1 MYCSNGAAC
10 YPISISFYMFVPAV
24 IHIYTNRMTGFDYKT
39 ALENMTHHPGVYQML
54 DADGALLYVGKARDL
69 KKRVASYFGK
79 KPDTAKTRALVRQIQ
94 AVNVTVTRT
103 EAEALLLES
112 NLIKQ
117 HKPRYNVVLRD
128 DKSYPYLYL
137 SADDQFPRLSFYRG
151 AKSGTGQYFGP
162 YPSAKSARRTLN
174 LTQKLFRIRQCE
186 DTFFKNRFRPCLQY
200 QIKRC
205 TAPCVGLVDDETYRE
220 DVKHTVM
227 FLQGRNEE
235 VIEEL
240 TAPMQA
246 AAEALDFERAAQYR
260 DQIISLRKIQ
270 ENQYITAPRGE
281 LDIVACYMESGYA
294 CVQVFFIRSGLNL
307 GNKAFFPGHTG
318 ELTEEHVLNA
328 FMAQY
333 YLTVSRNW
341 PAPGEILVSHPVA
354 DARTLMDLLSER
366 RGKKVKIKH
375 THRSERRKWVEMALK
390 NAEIAL
396 KTRLSSKHNYVSRFE
411 KLQGVLRLNDPV
423 ERIECFDVSH
433 VSGEATV
440 ASCVV
445 FNHEG
450 AVKTDYRKFNIRD
463 VSAGDDY
470 AAITQAFQR
479 RYSRIKKEEGKLP
492 DLILIDGGKGQVSSV
507 KAVAEE
513 LQLDE
518 VALLG
523 VAKGKSRKPG
533 MERLVFS
540 DGKGETSLARDS
552 SALHL
557 IQEIRDEAHRFA
569 VTGHRQQRS
578 RKRTKSVL
586 EDVEGVGAKRRR
598 ELIRFFGGLQG
609 VSRAGV
615 EELARAPGI
624 SNNLAK
630 KIYATFHGDEA

>member
-1 MYCSNGAAC
+1 MS
-10 YPISISFYMFVPAV
+10 
-24 IHIYTNRMTGFDYKT
+24 GFDYKN
-39 ALENMTHHPGVYQML
+39 ALENMTHHPGVYQMF
-54 DADGALLYVGKARDL
+54 DADGAMIYVGKAKDL
-69 KKRVASYFGK
+69 KKRVGSYFGR
-79 KPDTAKTRALVRQIQ
+79 KPDSAKTRALVRQIRDI
-94 AVNVTVTRT
+94 NVAVTRT

-137 SADDQFPRLSFYRG
+137 SAGDQYPRLSFYRG
-151 AKSGTGQYFGP
+151 AKSGQGQYFGP

-174 LTQKLFRIRQCE
+174 LTQKLFRIRQCD
-186 DTFFKNRFRPCLQY
+186 DTFFKNRSRPCLQY

-205 TAPCVGLVDDETYRE
+205 TAPCVGLVVDETYRE
-220 DVKHTVM
+220 DVKYAVM
-227 FLQGRNEE
+227 FLEGRNEE
-235 VIEEL
+235 VIREL
-240 TAPMQA
+240 TVPMQKA
-246 AAEALDFERAAQYR
+246 ADALDYERAAQYR
-260 DQIISLRKIQ
+260 DQIINLRKIQ

-281 LDIVACYMESGYA
+281 LDIVACFMESGYA
-294 CVQVFFIRSGLNL
+294 CVQVFFIRGGLNL

-318 ELTEEHVLNA
+318 ELTEEQVLNA

-333 YLTVSRNW
+333 YLTEARNR
-341 PAPGEILVSHPVA
+341 PAPGEILVSHPLA
-354 DARTLMDLLSER
+354 DAQALMDLLSER
-366 RGKKVKIKH
+366 KGKTVRIKH
-375 THRSERRKWVEMALK
+375 NHRSERRKWVEMALN

-396 KTRLSSKHNYVSRFE
+396 KTRLSSKDNYISRFE
-411 KLQGVLRLNDPV
+411 NLQGALRLNEPV

-445 FNHEG
+445 FNHQG
-450 AVKTDYRKFNIRD
+450 AVKADYRKFNIRD

-470 AAITQAFQR
+470 AAISQAFQR
-479 RYSRIKKEEGKLP
+479 RYSRIRKEEGKLP

-507 KAVAEE
+507 QAVVEE

-518 VALLG
+518 VVLLG
-523 VAKGKSRKPG
+523 VAKGRARKPG

-540 DGKGETSLARDS
+540 DGTGEMSLQANS

-569 VTGHRQQRS
+569 ITGHRRQRN
-578 RKRTKSVL
+578 RKRTTSVL

-615 EELARAPGI
+615 EELAQAPGI
-624 SNNLAK
+624 SDNLAK
-630 KIYATFHGDEA
+630 KIYASFHGEEM

>member
-1 MYCSNGAAC
+1 
-10 YPISISFYMFVPAV
+10 
-24 IHIYTNRMTGFDYKT
+24 MTVFDYKS
-39 ALENMTHHPGVYQML
+39 ALEKMTHHPGVYQML
-54 DADGALLYVGKARDL
+54 DGEGSLIYVGKAKDL

-79 KPDTAKTRALVRQIQ
+79 KPDSPKTRALVRQIQ

-137 SADDQFPRLSFYRG
+137 SSEDPYPRLSFYRG
-151 AKSGTGQYFGP
+151 AKSGKGQYFGP
-162 YPSAKSARRTLN
+162 YPSARSARRTLN
-174 LTQKLFRIRQCE
+174 LTQKLFRIRQCD
-186 DTFFKNRFRPCLQY
+186 DTFFKNRSRPCLQY

-205 TAPCVGLVDDETYRE
+205 TAPCVGLVDDGIYRE
-220 DVKHTVM
+220 DVKHAVM
-227 FLQGRNEE
+227 FLEGRNEE
-235 VIEEL
+235 VIKEL
-240 TAPMQA
+240 TGPMQKA
-246 AAEALDFERAAQYR
+246 ADALDYERAAQYR

-270 ENQYITAPRGE
+270 EQQYVSAPRGE
-281 LDIVACYMESGYA
+281 LDIVGCCMEGGYA
-294 CVQVFFIRSGLNL
+294 CVQVFFIRGGLNL

-318 ELTEEHVLNA
+318 ELAEEQVLNA
-328 FMAQY
+328 FLAQY
-333 YLTVSRNW
+333 YLAESRHRQV
-341 PAPGEILVSHPVA
+341 PGEILVSHRVA
-354 DARTLMDLLSER
+354 DAETLMALLSETK
-366 RGKKVKIKH
+366 GKRVRIKH
-375 THRSERRKWVEMALK
+375 THRSERRKWVEMALN

-396 KTRLSSKHNYVSRFE
+396 QTRLSAKDNYISRFE
-411 KLQGVLRLNDPV
+411 DLQGALRLNEPV

-433 VSGEATV
+433 ISGEATV

-450 AVKTDYRKFNIRD
+450 AVKADYRRFTIRG

-470 AAITQAFQR
+470 AAISQAFQR

-507 KAVAEE
+507 RAVVEE

-518 VALLG
+518 VVLLG
-523 VAKGKSRKPG
+523 VAKGRTRKPG

-540 DGKGETSLARDS
+540 DGRSETSLPGNS

-569 VTGHRQQRS
+569 VTGHRRQRNS
-578 RKRTKSVL
+578 RRTRSVL

-598 ELIRFFGGLQG
+598 ELIRFFGGLHG
-609 VSRAGV
+609 VSRAGI

-624 SNNLAK
+624 SDNLAK
-630 KIYATFHGDEA
+630 KIYASFHGDEA

>member
-1 MYCSNGAAC
+1 MLASEDLKK
-10 YPISISFYMFVPAV
+10 S
-24 IHIYTNRMTGFDYKT
+24 
-39 ALENMTHHPGVYQML
+39 LEKMTHHPGVYRML
-54 DADGALLYVGKARDL
+54 DADGTLIYVGKAKDL

-79 KPDTAKTRALVRQIQ
+79 KPDSPKTRALIRQLRD
-94 AVNVTVTRT
+94 VDVTVTRT

-137 SADDQFPRLSFYRG
+137 STDNEFPRLSFYRG
-151 AKSGTGQYFGP
+151 AKSGAGQYFGP

-174 LTQKLFRIRQCE
+174 LTQKLFRIRQC
-186 DTFFKNRFRPCLQY
+186 DDNFFRNRSRPCLQY

-205 TAPCVGLVDDETYRE
+205 TAPCVGLVSPGDYRE

-227 FLQGRNEE
+227 FLEGRNEE
-235 VIEEL
+235 VIREL
-240 TAPMQA
+240 TAPMQKA
-246 AAEALDFERAAQYR
+246 ADGLDYERAAQYR

-281 LDIVACYMESGYA
+281 LDIVACYMEGGYA
-294 CVQVFFIRSGLNL
+294 CVQVFFIRGGLNL

-318 ELTEEHVLNA
+318 ELTEAQVLNA
-328 FMAQY
+328 FLPQY
-333 YLTVSRNW
+333 YLTGSRNR

-354 DARTLMDLLSER
+354 DAETLMTLLSER
-366 RGKKVKIKH
+366 RGKSVRLRQR
-375 THRSERRKWVEMALK
+375 HRSERRKWVEMALN

-396 KTRLSSKHNYVSRFE
+396 RTRLSSRDDYVSRFE
-411 KLQGVLRLNDPV
+411 NLQGSLGLNEPV

-433 VSGEATV
+433 TSGEATV
-440 ASCVV
+440 AACVV
-445 FNHEG
+445 FNHGG
-450 AVKTDYRKFNIRD
+450 AVKTDYRKFNIKD
-463 VSAGDDY
+463 APAGDDY
-470 AAITQAFQR
+470 AAISQAFNR

-492 DLILIDGGKGQVSSV
+492 DLILIDGGKGQVGSIR
-507 KAVAEE
+507 AVAEE

-518 VALLG
+518 VTLLG
-523 VAKGKSRKPG
+523 VAKGKARKPG

-540 DGKGETSLARDS
+540 DGKTEASLAPDS
-552 SALHL
+552 PALHL

-569 VTGHRQQRS
+569 VTGHRQQRN
-578 RKRTKSVL
+578 RKRSRSVL
-586 EDVEGVGAKRRR
+586 EDVEGVGSKRRR
-598 ELIRFFGGLQG
+598 ELIRYFGGLQG

-624 SNNLAK
+624 SHNLAK
-630 KIYATFHGDEA
+630 KIYASFHGDEV

>member
-1 MYCSNGAAC
+1 
-10 YPISISFYMFVPAV
+10 
-24 IHIYTNRMTGFDYKT
+24 MTVFDYKSS
-39 ALENMTHHPGVYQML
+39 LEKMTHHPGVYRML
-54 DADGALLYVGKARDL
+54 DADGTLIYVGKAKDL

-79 KPDTAKTRALVRQIQ
+79 KPDSPKTRALVSQIQ
-94 AVNVTVTRT
+94 AVDVTVTRT

-137 SADDQFPRLSFYRG
+137 SSDDQYPRLSFYRG
-151 AKSGTGQYFGP
+151 AKSGKGQYFGP

-174 LTQKLFRIRQCE
+174 LTQKLFRLRQCD
-186 DTFFKNRFRPCLQY
+186 DTFFKNRSRPCLQY

-205 TAPCVGLVDDETYRE
+205 TAPCVEMVDDEIYRE
-220 DVKHTVM
+220 DVKHSVM
-227 FLQGRNEE
+227 FLEGRNEE

-240 TAPMQA
+240 TGPMQKA
-246 AAEALDFERAAQYR
+246 ADAQDYERAAQYR
-260 DQIISLRKIQ
+260 DQIVSLRKIQ
-270 ENQYITAPRGE
+270 ENQYISAPRGE
-281 LDIVACYMESGYA
+281 LDIVGCYMENGYA
-294 CVQVFFIRSGLNL
+294 CVQVFFIRGGLNL

-318 ELTEEHVLNA
+318 ELTEEQVLNA
-328 FMAQY
+328 FLAQY
-333 YLTVSRNW
+333 YLAETRHRR
-341 PAPGEILVSHPVA
+341 APGEILLSHRVA
-354 DARTLMDLLSER
+354 DADTLMTLLSER
-366 RGKKVKIKH
+366 RGKNVKIKH
-375 THRSERRKWVEMALK
+375 THRSERRKWVEMALN

-396 KTRLSSKHNYVSRFE
+396 KTRLSSKDKYISRFE
-411 KLQGVLRLNDPV
+411 DVQGVLGLNEPV

-450 AVKTDYRKFNIRD
+450 AVKADYRRFNIKD
-463 VSAGDDY
+463 VTAGDDY
-470 AAITQAFQR
+470 AAISQAFQR

-507 KAVAEE
+507 RDVVEE

-518 VALLG
+518 VVLLG
-523 VAKGKSRKPG
+523 VAKGSTRKPG

-540 DGKGETSLARDS
+540 DGKGETSLPANS
-552 SALHL
+552 PVLHL

-569 VTGHRQQRS
+569 ITGHRRQRNS
-578 RKRTKSVL
+578 KRTRSVL
-586 EDVEGVGAKRRR
+586 EEVEGIGAKRRR

-624 SNNLAK
+624 SDNLAK
-630 KIYATFHGDEA
+630 KIYASFHGDEA

>member
-1 MYCSNGAAC
+1 
-10 YPISISFYMFVPAV
+10 
-24 IHIYTNRMTGFDYKT
+24 MTGFDYK
-39 ALENMTHHPGVYQML
+39 ASLEKMTHHPGVYRML
-54 DADGALLYVGKARDL
+54 DGDGTLIYVGKAKDL

-79 KPDTAKTRALVRQIQ
+79 KPDAPKTRALVRQIQ
-94 AVNVTVTRT
+94 AVDVTVTRT

-112 NLIKQ
+112 NLIKR

-137 SADDQFPRLSFYRG
+137 SSDDRYPRLSFYRG
-151 AKSGTGQYFGP
+151 AKSGKGQYFGP

-174 LTQKLFRIRQCE
+174 LTQKLFRLRQCD
-186 DTFFKNRFRPCLQY
+186 DTFFKNRSRPCLQY

-205 TAPCVGLVDDETYRE
+205 TAPCVGLVGDEVYRE
-220 DVKHTVM
+220 DVKHSVM
-227 FLQGRNEE
+227 FLEGRNEE
-235 VIEEL
+235 VIKEL
-240 TAPMQA
+240 TGPMQKA
-246 AAEALDFERAAQYR
+246 ADTLDYERAAQYR

-270 ENQYITAPRGE
+270 ENQYISAPRGE
-281 LDIVACYMESGYA
+281 LDIVGCYMENGYA
-294 CVQVFFIRSGLNL
+294 CVQVFFIRGGLNL

-318 ELTEEHVLNA
+318 DLTEEQVLNA
-328 FMAQY
+328 FLAQY
-333 YLTVSRNW
+333 YLTETRHRR
-341 PAPGEILVSHPVA
+341 APGEILLSHRVA
-354 DARTLMDLLSER
+354 DADTLMALLSETK
-366 RGKKVKIKH
+366 GKNVRIKH
-375 THRSERRKWVEMALK
+375 THRKERRKWVEMALN

-396 KTRLSSKHNYVSRFE
+396 KTRLSSKDKYISRFE
-411 KLQGVLRLNDPV
+411 DLQGALGLNEPV

-450 AVKTDYRKFNIRD
+450 AVKADYRRFNIKD
-463 VSAGDDY
+463 VTAGDDY
-470 AAITQAFQR
+470 AAISQAFQR
-479 RYSRIKKEEGKLP
+479 RYSRIKKQEGKLP

-507 KAVAEE
+507 RAVVEE

-523 VAKGKSRKPG
+523 VAKGSTRKPG

-540 DGKGETSLARDS
+540 DGKGETSLPGDS
-552 SALHL
+552 PVLHL

-569 VTGHRQQRS
+569 VTGHRRQRNS
-578 RKRTKSVL
+578 KRTRSVL
-586 EDVEGVGAKRRR
+586 EEVEGIGAKRRR

-624 SNNLAK
+624 SDNLAK

>member
-1 MYCSNGAAC
+1 MLASEDLKK
-10 YPISISFYMFVPAV
+10 S
-24 IHIYTNRMTGFDYKT
+24 
-39 ALENMTHHPGVYQML
+39 LEKMTHHPGVYRML
-54 DADGALLYVGKARDL
+54 DADGTLIYVGKAKDL

-79 KPDTAKTRALVRQIQ
+79 KPDSPKTRALIRQIRD
-94 AVNVTVTRT
+94 VDVTVTRT

-137 SADDQFPRLSFYRG
+137 STDNEFPRLSFYRG
-151 AKSGTGQYFGP
+151 AKSGAGQYFGP

-174 LTQKLFRIRQCE
+174 LTQKLFRIRQC
-186 DTFFKNRFRPCLQY
+186 DDNFFRNRSRPCLQY

-205 TAPCVGLVDDETYRE
+205 TAPCVGLVSPGDYRE

-227 FLQGRNEE
+227 FLEGRNEE
-235 VIEEL
+235 VIREL
-240 TAPMQA
+240 TAPMQKA
-246 AAEALDFERAAQYR
+246 ADGLDYERAAQYR

-281 LDIVACYMESGYA
+281 LDIVACYMEGGYA
-294 CVQVFFIRSGLNL
+294 CVQVFFIRGGLNL

-318 ELTEEHVLNA
+318 ELTEAQVLNA
-328 FMAQY
+328 FLPQY
-333 YLTVSRNW
+333 YLTGSRNR

-354 DARTLMDLLSER
+354 DAETLMTLLSER
-366 RGKKVKIKH
+366 RGKSVRLRQR
-375 THRSERRKWVEMALK
+375 HRSERRKWVEMALN

-396 KTRLSSKHNYVSRFE
+396 RTRLSSRDDYVSRFE
-411 KLQGVLRLNDPV
+411 NLQGSLGLNEPV

-433 VSGEATV
+433 TSGEATV
-440 ASCVV
+440 AACVV
-445 FNHEG
+445 FNHGG
-450 AVKTDYRKFNIRD
+450 AVKTDYRKFNIKD
-463 VSAGDDY
+463 APAGDDY
-470 AAITQAFQR
+470 AAISQAFNR

-492 DLILIDGGKGQVSSV
+492 DLILIDGGKGQVSSIR
-507 KAVAEE
+507 AVAEE

-518 VALLG
+518 VTLLG
-523 VAKGKSRKPG
+523 VAKGKARKPG

-540 DGKGETSLARDS
+540 DGKTEASLAPDS
-552 SALHL
+552 PALHL

-569 VTGHRQQRS
+569 VTGHRQQRN
-578 RKRTKSVL
+578 RKRSRSVL
-586 EDVEGVGAKRRR
+586 EDVEGVGSKRRR
-598 ELIRFFGGLQG
+598 ELIRYFGGLQG

-624 SNNLAK
+624 SHNLAK
-630 KIYATFHGDEA
+630 KIYASFHGDEV

>member
-1 MYCSNGAAC
+1 MLASEELKK
-10 YPISISFYMFVPAV
+10 S
-24 IHIYTNRMTGFDYKT
+24 
-39 ALENMTHHPGVYQML
+39 LEKMTHHPGVYQML
-54 DADGALLYVGKARDL
+54 DADGTLIYVGKAKDL

-79 KPDTAKTRALVRQIQ
+79 KPDSPKTRALIRQIRD
-94 AVNVTVTRT
+94 VDVTVTRT

-137 SADDQFPRLSFYRG
+137 STDSEFPRLSFYRG
-151 AKSGTGQYFGP
+151 AKSGAGQYFGP

-174 LTQKLFRIRQCE
+174 LTQKLFRIRQC
-186 DTFFKNRFRPCLQY
+186 DDSFFRNRSRPCLQY

-205 TAPCVGLVDDETYRE
+205 TAPCVGLVSPGDYRE

-227 FLQGRNEE
+227 FLEGRNEE
-235 VIEEL
+235 VIREL
-240 TAPMQA
+240 TAPMQQA
-246 AAEALDFERAAQYR
+246 ADGLDYERAAQYR

-270 ENQYITAPRGE
+270 ENQYISAPRGE
-281 LDIVACYMESGYA
+281 LDIVACYMEGGYA
-294 CVQVFFIRSGLNL
+294 CVQVFFIRGGLNL

-318 ELTEEHVLNA
+318 ELGEEQVLNA
-328 FMAQY
+328 FLPQY
-333 YLTVSRNW
+333 YLTGSRNR
-341 PAPGEILVSHPVA
+341 PAPGEILLSHPVA
-354 DARTLMDLLSER
+354 DAETLMTLLSER
-366 RGKKVKIKH
+366 RGKRVRIKH
-375 THRSERRKWVEMALK
+375 NHRSERKKWVEMALN
-390 NAEIAL
+390 NAEIGL
-396 KTRLSSKHNYVSRFE
+396 KTRLSSREDYVSRFE
-411 KLQGVLRLNDPV
+411 NLQGSLGLNEPV

-433 VSGEATV
+433 ASGEATV
-440 ASCVV
+440 AACVV

-450 AVKTDYRKFNIRD
+450 AVKTDYRKFNIKD
-463 VSAGDDY
+463 APAGDDY
-470 AAITQAFQR
+470 AAISQAFNR

-507 KAVAEE
+507 RAVAEE

-518 VALLG
+518 VTLLG
-523 VAKGKSRKPG
+523 VAKGKARKPG

-540 DGKGETSLARDS
+540 DGKTETSLAPNS

-569 VTGHRQQRS
+569 VTGHRQQRN
-578 RKRTKSVL
+578 RKRSRSVL
-586 EDVEGVGAKRRR
+586 EDVEGVGSKRRR
-598 ELIRFFGGLQG
+598 ELIRYFGGLQG

-624 SNNLAK
+624 SHNLAK
-630 KIYATFHGDEA
+630 KIYASFHGDEA

>member
-1 MYCSNGAAC
+1 
-10 YPISISFYMFVPAV
+10 
-24 IHIYTNRMTGFDYKT
+24 MTVFDYKSS
-39 ALENMTHHPGVYQML
+39 LERMTHHPGVYRML
-54 DADGALLYVGKARDL
+54 DADGTLIYVGKARDL

-79 KPDTAKTRALVRQIQ
+79 KPDSPKTRALVKQIQ
-94 AVNVTVTRT
+94 AVDVTVTRT

-137 SADDQFPRLSFYRG
+137 SSDDQYPRLSFYRG
-151 AKSGTGQYFGP
+151 AKSGKGQYFGP

-174 LTQKLFRIRQCE
+174 LTQKLFRLRQCD
-186 DTFFKNRFRPCLQY
+186 DTFFKNRSRPCLQY

-205 TAPCVGLVDDETYRE
+205 TAPCVGLVDDEIYRE
-220 DVKHTVM
+220 DVKHSVM
-227 FLQGRNEE
+227 FLEGRNEE

-240 TAPMQA
+240 TGPMQKA
-246 AAEALDFERAAQYR
+246 ADAQDYERAAQYR
-260 DQIISLRKIQ
+260 DQIVSLRKIQ
-270 ENQYITAPRGE
+270 ENQYISAPRGE
-281 LDIVACYMESGYA
+281 VDIVGCYMENGFA
-294 CVQVFFIRSGLNL
+294 CVQVFFIRGGLNL
-307 GNKAFFPGHTG
+307 GNKAYFPGHTG
-318 ELTEEHVLNA
+318 DLTEEQVLNA
-328 FMAQY
+328 FLAQY
-333 YLTVSRNW
+333 YLAETRHRR
-341 PAPGEILVSHPVA
+341 APGEILLSHRVA
-354 DARTLMDLLSER
+354 DSDTLMTLLSER
-366 RGKKVKIKH
+366 RGKNVKIKH
-375 THRSERRKWVEMALK
+375 THRSERRKWVEMALN

-396 KTRLSSKHNYVSRFE
+396 KTRLSSKDKYISRFE
-411 KLQGVLRLNDPV
+411 DLQGVLGLSEPV

-450 AVKTDYRKFNIRD
+450 AVKADYRRFNIKD
-463 VSAGDDY
+463 VTAGDDY
-470 AAITQAFQR
+470 AAISQAFQR

-507 KAVAEE
+507 RAVVEE

-518 VALLG
+518 MVLLG
-523 VAKGKSRKPG
+523 VAKGSTRKPG

-540 DGKGETSLARDS
+540 DGKGETSLPANS
-552 SALHL
+552 PVLHL

-569 VTGHRQQRS
+569 ITGHRRQRNS
-578 RKRTKSVL
+578 KRTRSVL
-586 EDVEGVGAKRRR
+586 EEVEGIGAKRRR

-624 SNNLAK
+624 SDNLAK
-630 KIYATFHGDEA
+630 KIYASFHGDEA

>member
-1 MYCSNGAAC
+1 
-10 YPISISFYMFVPAV
+10 
-24 IHIYTNRMTGFDYKT
+24 MTGFDYKT
-39 ALENMTHHPGVYQML
+39 SLDKMTHHPGVYRML
-54 DADGALLYVGKARDL
+54 DGDGALLYVGKAKDL

-79 KPDTAKTRALVRQIQ
+79 KPDSPKTRALIRQIRD
-94 AVNVTVTRT
+94 VDVTVTRT

-137 SADDQFPRLSFYRG
+137 STDNEYPRLSFYRG
-151 AKSGTGQYFGP
+151 AKSGAGQYFGP

-174 LTQKLFRIRQCE
+174 LTQKLFRIRQC
-186 DTFFKNRFRPCLQY
+186 DDNFFRNRSRPCLQY

-205 TAPCVGLVDDETYRE
+205 TAPCVGLVSPDDYRE

-227 FLQGRNEE
+227 FLEGRNEE
-235 VIEEL
+235 VIREL
-240 TAPMQA
+240 TAPMQKA
-246 AAEALDFERAAQYR
+246 ADGLDYERAAQYR

-270 ENQYITAPRGE
+270 ENQYISAPRGE
-281 LDIVACYMESGYA
+281 LDIIACYMESGYA
-294 CVQVFFIRSGLNL
+294 CVQVFFIRGGLNL

-318 ELTEEHVLNA
+318 ELTETQVLNA
-328 FMAQY
+328 FLPQY
-333 YLTVSRNW
+333 YLTGSRNR
-341 PAPGEILVSHPVA
+341 PAPGEILLSHPVA
-354 DARTLMDLLSER
+354 DAETLMALLSDR
-366 RGKKVKIKH
+366 NAKRVGIKH
-375 THRSERRKWVEMALK
+375 NHRSERRKWVEMALN

-396 KTRLSSKHNYVSRFE
+396 KTRLSSRDDYVSRFE
-411 KLQGVLRLNDPV
+411 NLQGSLGLNEPV

-433 VSGEATV
+433 TSGEATV
-440 ASCVV
+440 AACVV
-445 FNHEG
+445 FNHGG
-450 AVKTDYRKFNIRD
+450 AVKTDYRKFNIKD
-463 VSAGDDY
+463 APAGDDY
-470 AAITQAFQR
+470 AAISQAFNR

-507 KAVAEE
+507 RAVAEE

-518 VALLG
+518 VTLLG

-540 DGKGETSLARDS
+540 DGKTETSLAPNS
-552 SALHL
+552 PALHL

-569 VTGHRQQRS
+569 VTGHRQQRN
-578 RKRTKSVL
+578 RKRARSVL
-586 EDVEGVGAKRRR
+586 EDVEGVGSKRRR
-598 ELIRFFGGLQG
+598 ELIRYFGGLQG

-624 SNNLAK
+624 SHNLAK
-630 KIYATFHGDEA
+630 RIYASFHGDEA

>member
-1 MYCSNGAAC
+1 
-10 YPISISFYMFVPAV
+10 
-24 IHIYTNRMTGFDYKT
+24 
-39 ALENMTHHPGVYQML
+39 MTHHPGVYRML
-54 DADGALLYVGKARDL
+54 DGDGALLYVGKAKDL

-79 KPDTAKTRALVRQIQ
+79 KPDSPKTRALIRQVRDID
-94 AVNVTVTRT
+94 VTVTRT

-137 SADDQFPRLSFYRG
+137 STDNEFPRLSFYRG
-151 AKSGTGQYFGP
+151 AKSGGGQYFGP

-174 LTQKLFRIRQCE
+174 LTQKLFRIRQC
-186 DTFFKNRFRPCLQY
+186 DDNFFRNRSRPCLQY

-205 TAPCVGLVDDETYRE
+205 TAPCVELVTPEVYRE

-227 FLQGRNEE
+227 FLEGRNED
-235 VIEEL
+235 VIKEL
-240 TAPMQA
+240 TVPMQKA
-246 AAEALDFERAAQYR
+246 ADALDYERAAQYR
-260 DQIISLRKIQ
+260 DQIVSLRKIQ
-270 ENQYITAPRGE
+270 ENQYVTAPKGE
-281 LDIVACYMESGYA
+281 LDIVACFMDSGYA
-294 CVQVFFIRSGLNL
+294 CVQVFFIRGGLNL
-307 GNKAFFPGHTG
+307 GNKVFFPGHTG
-318 ELTEEHVLNA
+318 ELTEDQVLNA

-333 YLTVSRNW
+333 YLTGSRTR
-341 PAPGEILVSHPVA
+341 PAPGEILLSHPVA
-354 DARTLMDLLSER
+354 DAPALMDLLSER
-366 RGKKVKIKH
+366 RGKTVRIKH
-375 THRSERRKWVEMALK
+375 RHRSERRKWVEMAMN

-396 KTRLSSKHNYVSRFE
+396 KTRLSSKDKYILRFE
-411 KLQGVLRLNDPV
+411 DLQGALRLNEPV

-433 VSGEATV
+433 ASGEATV

-450 AVKTDYRKFNIRD
+450 AVKADYRKFNIRD
-463 VSAGDDY
+463 VPAGDDY
-470 AAITQAFQR
+470 AAVAQAFQR
-479 RYSRIKKEEGKLP
+479 RYSRIKKVEGKLP

-507 KAVAEE
+507 KAVVEE

-523 VAKGKSRKPG
+523 VAKGKSRRPG
-533 MERLVFS
+533 MERLVLS
-540 DGKGETSLARDS
+540 DGKSETSLPPNS

-569 VTGHRQQRS
+569 ITGHRRQRD
-578 RKRTKSVL
+578 RKRTTSVL

-624 SNNLAK
+624 SNNLAR
-630 KIYATFHGDEA
+630 KIYASFHGDEA

>member
-1 MYCSNGAAC
+1 MLASEELKK
-10 YPISISFYMFVPAV
+10 S
-24 IHIYTNRMTGFDYKT
+24 
-39 ALENMTHHPGVYQML
+39 LEKMTHHPGVYQML
-54 DADGALLYVGKARDL
+54 DADGTLIYVGKAKDL

-79 KPDTAKTRALVRQIQ
+79 KPDSPKTRALIRQIRD
-94 AVNVTVTRT
+94 VDVTVTRT

-137 SADDQFPRLSFYRG
+137 STDSEFPRLSFYRG
-151 AKSGTGQYFGP
+151 AKSGAGQYFGP

-174 LTQKLFRIRQCE
+174 LTQKLFRIRQC
-186 DTFFKNRFRPCLQY
+186 DDSFFRNRSRPCLQY

-205 TAPCVGLVDDETYRE
+205 TAPCVGLVSPGDYRE

-227 FLQGRNEE
+227 FLEGRNEE
-235 VIEEL
+235 VIREL
-240 TAPMQA
+240 TAPMQQA
-246 AAEALDFERAAQYR
+246 ADGLDYERAAQYR

-270 ENQYITAPRGE
+270 ENQYISAPRGE
-281 LDIVACYMESGYA
+281 LDIIACYMEGGYA
-294 CVQVFFIRSGLNL
+294 CVQVFFIRGGLNL

-318 ELTEEHVLNA
+318 ELGEEQVLNA
-328 FMAQY
+328 FLPQY
-333 YLTVSRNW
+333 YLTGSRNR
-341 PAPGEILVSHPVA
+341 PAPGEILLSHPVA
-354 DARTLMDLLSER
+354 DAETLMTLLSER
-366 RGKKVKIKH
+366 RGKRVRIKH
-375 THRSERRKWVEMALK
+375 NHRSERKKWVEMALN

-396 KTRLSSKHNYVSRFE
+396 KTRLSSRDDYVSRFE
-411 KLQGVLRLNDPV
+411 NLQGSLGLNEPV

-433 VSGEATV
+433 ASGEATV
-440 ASCVV
+440 AACVV

-450 AVKTDYRKFNIRD
+450 AVKTDYRKFNIKD
-463 VSAGDDY
+463 APAGDDY
-470 AAITQAFQR
+470 AAISQAFNR

-507 KAVAEE
+507 RAVAEE

-518 VALLG
+518 VTLLG
-523 VAKGKSRKPG
+523 VAKGKARKPG

-540 DGKGETSLARDS
+540 DGKTETSLAPNS

-569 VTGHRQQRS
+569 VTGHRQQRN
-578 RKRTKSVL
+578 RKRSRSVL
-586 EDVEGVGAKRRR
+586 EDVEGVGSKRRR
-598 ELIRFFGGLQG
+598 ELIRYFGGLQG

-624 SNNLAK
+624 SHNLAK
-630 KIYATFHGDEA
+630 KIYASFHGDEA

>member
-1 MYCSNGAAC
+1 MLASEDLKK
-10 YPISISFYMFVPAV
+10 S
-24 IHIYTNRMTGFDYKT
+24 
-39 ALENMTHHPGVYQML
+39 LEKMTHHPGVYRML
-54 DADGALLYVGKARDL
+54 DADGTLIYVGKAKDL

-79 KPDTAKTRALVRQIQ
+79 KPDSPKTRALIRQLRD
-94 AVNVTVTRT
+94 VDVTVTRT

-137 SADDQFPRLSFYRG
+137 STDNEFPRLSFYRG
-151 AKSGTGQYFGP
+151 AKSGAGQYFGP

-174 LTQKLFRIRQCE
+174 LTQKLFRIRQC
-186 DTFFKNRFRPCLQY
+186 DDNFFRNRSRPCLQY

-205 TAPCVGLVDDETYRE
+205 TAPCVGLVSPGDYRE

-227 FLQGRNEE
+227 FLEGRNEE
-235 VIEEL
+235 VIREL
-240 TAPMQA
+240 TAPMQKA
-246 AAEALDFERAAQYR
+246 ADGLDYERAAQYR

-281 LDIVACYMESGYA
+281 LDIVACYMEGGYA
-294 CVQVFFIRSGLNL
+294 CVQVFFIRGGLNL

-318 ELTEEHVLNA
+318 ELTEAQVLNA
-328 FMAQY
+328 FLPQY
-333 YLTVSRNW
+333 YLTGSRNR

-354 DARTLMDLLSER
+354 DAETLMTLLSER
-366 RGKKVKIKH
+366 RGKSVRLRQR
-375 THRSERRKWVEMALK
+375 HRSERRKWVEMALN

-396 KTRLSSKHNYVSRFE
+396 RTRLSSRDDYVSRFE
-411 KLQGVLRLNDPV
+411 NLQGSLGLNEPV

-433 VSGEATV
+433 TSGEATV
-440 ASCVV
+440 AACVV
-445 FNHEG
+445 FNHGG
-450 AVKTDYRKFNIRD
+450 AVKTDYRKFNIKD
-463 VSAGDDY
+463 APAGDDY
-470 AAITQAFQR
+470 AAISQAFNR

-492 DLILIDGGKGQVSSV
+492 DLILIDGGKGQVGSIR
-507 KAVAEE
+507 AVAEE

-518 VALLG
+518 VTLLG
-523 VAKGKSRKPG
+523 VAKGKARKPG

-540 DGKGETSLARDS
+540 DGMTEASLAPDS
-552 SALHL
+552 PALHL

-569 VTGHRQQRS
+569 VTGHRQQRN
-578 RKRTKSVL
+578 RKRSRSVL
-586 EDVEGVGAKRRR
+586 EDVEGVGSKRRR
-598 ELIRFFGGLQG
+598 ELIRYFGGLQG

-624 SNNLAK
+624 SHNLAK
-630 KIYATFHGDEA
+630 KIYASFHGDEA